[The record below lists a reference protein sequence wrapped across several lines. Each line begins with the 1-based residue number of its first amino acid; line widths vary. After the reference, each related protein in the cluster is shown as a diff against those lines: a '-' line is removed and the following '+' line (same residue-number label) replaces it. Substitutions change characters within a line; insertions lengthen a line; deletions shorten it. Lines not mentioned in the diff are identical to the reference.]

1 MFAIIQAA
9 GWPIWF
15 LLFASVVAVA
25 LIIERAVSLRAR
37 KIIPPRLFDQVVAVY
52 QRHGV
57 SDDMLEKLARDS
69 PLGTVLAAGLRNHR
83 SSRYVMKEAIEE
95 AGRAVAHRL
104 ERFLTTLGTIAT
116 AAPLLGLFGT
126 VIGMIE
132 IFASQSPTGTDPQ
145 QLAHGISVALYNTA
159 FGIAIAIPALIFYR
173 HFRNKIETFVVE
185 MELLA
190 AKLVDILHGERLDYP
205 GPQQRA

>member
-15 LLFASVVAVA
+15 LLLASVIAVA
-25 LIIERAVSLRAR
+25 LIIERSISLRAN
-37 KIIPPRLFDQVVAVY
+37 KIIPPTLLDQVVGVY
-52 QRHGV
+52 QRQGLSPEV
-57 SDDMLEKLARDS
+57 IERLSRDS
-69 PLGTVLAAGLRNHR
+69 PLGAVLAAGLRNLK

-95 AGRAVAHRL
+95 AGRAVAHDL

-132 IFASQSPTGTDPQ
+132 IFGSQSPTGANPQ
-145 QLAHGISVALYNTA
+145 QLAHGISIALYNTA

-173 HFRNKIETFVVE
+173 HFKNKVDTFVVE
-185 MELLA
+185 MELQA
-190 AKLVDILHGERLDYP
+190 SKLVDIVHGERS
-205 GPQQRA
+205 A